1 MLYHIVIRFK
11 YDRKKSEKLKRDPRR
26 KIGFKEVQEIWD
38 HPHYVDCRAD
48 YPEQFRSIGWVKGNL
63 YSVIYEIREDGDGEY
78 NEDGE
83 YNHLVTLW
91 KSTRQEEKIY
101 EKYS

>member
-1 MLYHIVIRFK
+1 MVMRFK

-48 YPEQFRSIGWVKGNL
+48 YPEQFRAIGWVTGNL
-63 YSVIYEIREDGDGEY
+63 YSVIYELRED
-78 NEDGE
+78 EDGE

>member
-1 MLYHIVIRFK
+1 MRFK

-26 KIGFKEVQEIWD
+26 KISFKEVQDIWK
-38 HPHYVDCRAD
+38 HPHYIDCRAD
-48 YPEQFRSIGWVKGNL
+48 YPEQFRAIGWVNGHL
-63 YSVIYEIREDGDGEY
+63 YSVIYEVRED
-78 NEDGE
+78 EDGE
-83 YNHLVTLW
+83 YYHLVTLW

>member
-1 MLYHIVIRFK
+1 MAMRFR

-48 YPEQFRSIGWVKGNL
+48 YPEQFRAIGWVKGNL
-63 YSVIYEIREDGDGEY
+63 YSVIYEIRED
-78 NEDGE
+78 EDGE